1 MRRSR
6 IAQAELPT
14 SFESL
19 CALHWPRP
27 IHDDV
32 DYDNAS
38 EMVGQLALVKKR
50 TTGQEEYLETL
61 MMLVEKYDRE
71 NVPTPEAQEP
81 VAVLGYLLE
90 GLKMSASDLGRIL
103 GNRTLGPAIIRGD
116 RKISKAN
123 AIKLGKYFKLNPGIF
138 LQA

>member
-1 MRRSR
+1 MKRSQT
-6 IAQAELPT
+6 ALPA
-14 SFESL
+14 SFEAL

-27 IHDDV
+27 IHDNV
-32 DYDNAS
+32 DYDNTS
-38 EMVGQLALVKKR
+38 EMVGQLAVMKKR

-61 MMLVEKYDRE
+61 TMLIEKYDRE
-71 NVPTPEAQEP
+71 NVPAPEAQEP
-81 VAVLGYLLE
+81 IAVLKYLME

-123 AIKLGKYFKLNPGIF
+123 AIKLGKYFKLSPALF

>member
-1 MRRSR
+1 MRKSR
-6 IAQAELPT
+6 MTQSELPG
-14 SFESL
+14 SFEAL
-19 CALHWPRP
+19 CAMHWPRP

-38 EMVGQLALVKKR
+38 EMVGQLAVMKR
-50 TTGQEEYLETL
+50 RSIGQEEYLETL
-61 MMLVEKYDRE
+61 TMLIEKYDRE
-71 NVPTPEAQEP
+71 NIAAPEAQDPIE
-81 VAVLGYLLE
+81 VLKYLMD

-123 AIKLGKYFKLNPGIF
+123 AIRLGKHFKLSPAIF

>member
-1 MRRSR
+1 MRKSRST
-6 IAQAELPT
+6 QSELPEG
-14 SFESL
+14 FEAL
-19 CALHWPRP
+19 CAMHWPRP

-38 EMVGQLALVKKR
+38 EMVGQLAVMKRR

-61 MMLVEKYDRE
+61 TMLIEIYDRE
-71 NVPTPEAQEP
+71 NMAATQAQDPIE
-81 VAVLGYLLE
+81 VLKYLME

-103 GNRTLGPAIIRGD
+103 GNRTLGPAIIRGA

-123 AIKLGKYFKLNPGIF
+123 AIKLAKHFKLSPAIF
-138 LQA
+138 LQV

>member
-1 MRRSR
+1 M
-6 IAQAELPT
+6 
-14 SFESL
+14 
-19 CALHWPRP
+19 HWPRP

-32 DYDNAS
+32 DYENAS
-38 EMVGQLALVKKR
+38 EIVAQLAAMKKR

-61 MMLVEKYDRE
+61 TMLIEKYDRE
-71 NVPTPEAQEP
+71 NLPALEVQEP
-81 VAVLGYLLE
+81 VKVLKYLME

-123 AIKLGKYFKLNPGIF
+123 AIKLGNHFKLSPAIF
-138 LQA
+138 LQM

>member
-14 SFESL
+14 SFEAL

-38 EMVGQLALVKKR
+38 EMVGRLALVKKR

-61 MMLVEKYDRE
+61 TMLIERYDRE

-81 VAVLGYLLE
+81 VAVLGYLME
-90 GLKMSASDLGRIL
+90 GLQMSASDLGRIL

-123 AIKLGKYFKLNPGIF
+123 AIKLGKYFKLSPAIF

>member
-6 IAQAELPT
+6 ISQSELSG

-19 CALHWPRP
+19 CAMHWPRP

-32 DYDNAS
+32 DYENAS
-38 EMVGQLALVKKR
+38 EIVAQLAAMKKR

-61 MMLVEKYDRE
+61 TMLIEKYDRE
-71 NVPTPEAQEP
+71 NLPALEVQEP
-81 VAVLGYLLE
+81 VKVLKYLME

-123 AIKLGKYFKLNPGIF
+123 AIKLGNHFKLSPAIF
-138 LQA
+138 LQM